1 MSKVVVMA
9 ILCTAL
15 LALALR
21 LLYYVFDYTCVV
33 NYAVLPLPGV
43 VRLMCYF
50 ALGWSWF

>member
-1 MSKVVVMA
+1 MNKVTM
-9 ILCTAL
+9 AL
-15 LALALR
+15 LYAALLSLALR

-33 NYAVLPLPGV
+33 NDAVLPLPGV